1 MSKTDDTGRFTDHMS
16 DEDALM
22 WNIEKDPILRS
33 TIVAVATLDRAPD
46 WDRLRETMDR
56 ATIMVPRMRQRVQ
69 SPPLRIGPPR
79 WTFERDF
86 DLDFHLRRLHVP
98 APGTRRAL
106 LDTVQPMAMTSFD
119 RARPLWEFTVLE
131 GLEDGRAAMVLKI
144 HHSVTDGVG
153 GMELLVHLEDSERDA
168 TRPGDDPPAHAR
180 AGLGAAGLVHDSL
193 THTARRLTGMGRRLP
208 GVVSRGAFGAARSPS
223 GAAAE
228 VLHTARSVVR
238 MLAPANNPLSPIM
251 TARGLGRR
259 LDTIDVPFDDL
270 RRSAKAADASLNDAF
285 VAAVVGGLRRY
296 HEHHGADVDHLRMT
310 IPINLRTESDP
321 AAGNRFA
328 PARFAV
334 PIAISDPIER
344 MRSLGAL
351 IKEWR
356 AEPAIRLTHPLAGA
370 LNRLPTSVTTA
381 IFGAMLKGSDF
392 TTTNVPGAPFPVYV
406 GGARVER
413 FYAFAPTTGSS
424 MNIALMSHFDQC
436 CIGIVTD
443 TVAVPDIETLMACLR
458 EGIDEVVALG

>member
-1 MSKTDDTGRFTDHMS
+1 VTSTDGSSRFTDHMS

-79 WTFERDF
+79 WAFERDF
-86 DLDFHLRRLHVP
+86 DLDFHLRRLQVA

-106 LDTVQPMAMTSFD
+106 LDSVQPMAMASFD

-131 GLEDGRAAMVLKI
+131 GLEGRRAAMVLKI

-153 GMELLVHLEDSERDA
+153 GMELLVHIVDDEREA
-168 TRPGDDPPAHAR
+168 ERPGNAPSAHPPDT
-180 AGLGAAGLVHDSL
+180 LGPAGLVHDSL
-193 THTARRLTGMGRRLP
+193 VHTARRLTGMGRRLP
-208 GVVSRGAFGAARSPS
+208 GVLGGGALAAARSPA
-223 GAAAE
+223 GAATE
-228 VLHTARSVVR
+228 VLRTARSVAR

-259 LDTIDVPFDDL
+259 LDTIDIPFDDL
-270 RRSAKAADASLNDAF
+270 KRASKAADASLNDAF
-285 VAAVVGGLRRY
+285 VAAVIGGLRKY
-296 HEHHGADVDHLRMT
+296 HAHHGADVEHLRMT
-310 IPINLRTESDP
+310 IPINLRTDADP

-344 MRSLGAL
+344 MRSLGSL

-356 AEPAIRLTHPLAGA
+356 SEPAIRLTHPLAGG

-413 FYAFAPTTGSS
+413 FYAFAPPSGSS
-424 MNIALMSHFDQC
+424 LNIALMSHFDQC

-443 TVAVPDIETLMACLR
+443 TAAVPDIETLMTCLQG
-458 EGIDEVVALG
+458 GIDEVVALG